1 MGQRWKVR
9 MGDFIDKDKTEIRTS
24 RKSRTEDSSKG
35 FTEGLFDKQMEYYI
49 DDRLARLKL

>member
-1 MGQRWKVR
+1 